1 MFREIV
7 RTLISTLLLIVLPLL
22 NYLYQVIHRLG
33 RLLRCFYLKN

>member
-22 NYLYQVIHRLG
+22 NYLYQVSHHLG
-33 RLLRCFYLKN
+33 RLLQCFYLKN